1 MGGISPVG
9 GIRNF
14 TGGRVTGWREPEEEW
29 FWWFE
34 PFSMLKTA
42 FHECWTSIKI
52 KINMTC
58 VLKEYKIK
66 TKMEQEQWLQLKC
79 CFYWVITFNYK
90 YIINITIN
98 NCCLVGGGELN
109 SCGGEST
116 RVLGGF
122 FQVGGWANFRLVGGA
137 ISPIPPSP
145 QYRNPGIFQMLVR
158 LICGIV
164 SYGKLWQVKASFVL
178 LIT

>member
-58 VLKEYKIK
+58 VLREYKIK
-66 TKMEQEQWLQLKC
+66 TKMEQGQWLQLKC

-98 NCCLVGGGELN
+98 NCCLVGGGELT
-109 SCGGEST
+109 SGGGEST
-116 RVLGGF
+116 RGIFLGGGGETN
-122 FQVGGWANFRLVGGA
+122 FQLVGGTPPPFPPVRKILKFGPMLWKNKETG
-137 ISPIPPSP
+137 ISMDFF
-145 QYRNPGIFQMLVR
+145 IFCMRYTFTSKKVVV
-158 LICGIV
+158 I
-164 SYGKLWQVKASFVL
+164 
-178 LIT
+178 

>member
-14 TGGRVTGWREPEEEW
+14 TGGRVTRWREPEEEW

-58 VLKEYKIK
+58 VLREYKIK
-66 TKMEQEQWLQLKC
+66 TKMEQGQWLQLKC

-98 NCCLVGGGELN
+98 NCCLVGGGELT
-109 SCGGEST
+109 SGGGEST
-116 RVLGGF
+116 R
-122 FQVGGWANFRLVGGA
+122 
-137 ISPIPPSP
+137 
-145 QYRNPGIFQMLVR
+145 GIFLGAGGNKFSASWRDSSPPFPPVRKILKLGPMLWKNKET
-158 LICGIV
+158 GI
-164 SYGKLWQVKASFVL
+164 SMDFFIFCMRYTIKSKN
-178 LIT
+178 